1 MLFYTLGVGEYTASL
16 VCYVFFVHYFLSL
29 IPALFQVY
37 PRPCIK
43 YASTELGVSNSLI
56 QRILNEP
63 KWHATTVHYMI
74 STNKEHR
81 VTLCSMVLKTCRRRL
96 KKNINCADTSK
107 FTRVIIFSKNCHFWG
122 NNSPNVK

>member
-96 KKNINCADTSK
+96 KKTLIAPIHQNLHELLYLAKTAISGATI
-107 FTRVIIFSKNCHFWG
+107 VLM
-122 NNSPNVK
+122 